1 MLRQRHMRKYFDKAI
16 GLSQK
21 FPDRIIHVMVKGDY
35 EPVVI
40 SVYLAYRIRVL
51 NSWETVAMF
60 KNGSRYFEPFG
71 KKNIEKSVDK

>member
-1 MLRQRHMRKYFDKAI
+1 MAKQRHMRKYFDKAI
-16 GLSQK
+16 GLSQR
-21 FPDRIIHVMVKGDY
+21 FPDRIIHV
-35 EPVVI
+35 

-71 KKNIEKSVDK
+71 KKNIEKSIDK